1 MELTCRLLIPAG
13 FACLAVVAQLPIHDR
28 SVVFMDEGHL
38 TAAAMELLRGKL
50 LYRDVH
56 TGIFPG
62 IYQVTAGLFWLF
74 GPDLIVTRWAQ
85 VAVNA
90 SIVVCLWCI
99 GRRAM
104 RPHWAAL
111 PVVLYL
117 GLVATAFPVLTM
129 FNYSALSLA
138 LALGALVFLLRYL
151 ESGRS
156 TDGFLLGVLLGGSV
170 VVKQNFGALS
180 LLAAGACLVW
190 ERRGSALNQTTGAR
204 FLTPIVAGGI
214 LIGVVS
220 FFDFVHSG
228 TLPDLFRK
236 TVVSLRASQTEAFDN
251 PIPPLLTPH
260 PTGDGRFTFLY
271 LPPALFNYLIRGERV
286 FGVPISESVREIA
299 IRMSYGIPIL
309 ALAASPCLL
318 WLTRR
323 SATPAER
330 RTGRCV
336 VAFSALL
343 FLGIFP
349 SAVWSHLAYIL
360 APTLLVIALYGDRT
374 ERVLAKRHR
383 RIVVLPRVLLAA
395 IVVVTT
401 VAAFQIS
408 SDVARWHSVPLGLP
422 RLSVTVAAD
431 QAALLRDTARFVETC
446 AGDDPSVFAAPD
458 IPIVYLVSGRSN
470 PTPYDL
476 VIPGDVDERVIIE
489 RLESER
495 IRCVV
500 YNPRMYPEFP
510 PLARLYPALE
520 RHLSSRYLE
529 VAELGPAT
537 GGWHALV
544 RADSSSQERP

>member
-1 MELTCRLLIPAG
+1 MERTRCLLIPAG
-13 FACLAVVAQLPIHDR
+13 FAFLAVVAQIPLHDH

-38 TAAAMELLRGKL
+38 TAAATELLRGKL

-90 SIVVCLWCI
+90 SIVACLWCI

-111 PVVLYL
+111 AAVLYL

-156 TDGFLLGVLLGGSV
+156 TDGLLLGILLGGSV
-170 VVKQNFGALS
+170 VVKQNFGVFS
-180 LLAAGACLVW
+180 LLAAGACLAL
-190 ERRGSALNQTTGAR
+190 ERRGSALAQQTAAR
-204 FLTPIVAGGI
+204 LLAPIVAGGT
-214 LIGVVS
+214 LVGTVA
-220 FFDFVHSG
+220 FFDFVHSE
-228 TLPDLFRK
+228 TLPDLLHK
-236 TVVSLRASQTEAFDN
+236 TLVSLRASQTEAFAN

-260 PTGDGRFTFLY
+260 PIGDGRFTFLY

-286 FGVPISESVREIA
+286 FGMPISEGIREIA
-299 IRMSYGIPIL
+299 IRASYGIPIL

-336 VAFSALL
+336 VAFAALL

-349 SAVWSHLAYIL
+349 SAVWSHLAFVL
-360 APTLLVIALYGDRT
+360 APTLLVIALYGDRA
-374 ERVLAKRHR
+374 ERVLEKRQR
-383 RIVVLPRVLLAA
+383 RLVALPRALLAT

-401 VAAFQIS
+401 IAACQIS
-408 SDVARWHSVPLGLP
+408 TDVVRWHPVQLGLP
-422 RLSVTVAAD
+422 RLSVSVSAD

-446 AGDDPSVFAAPD
+446 AGDDTSVFAAPD

-476 VIPGDVDERVIIE
+476 VIPGDVDERIIIE

-495 IRCVV
+495 TRCIV

-510 PLARLYPALE
+510 PLGQLYPALE
-520 RHLSSRYLE
+520 RHLASRYLE
-529 VAELGPAT
+529 VADLGPAT
-537 GGWHALV
+537 GGWRALV
-544 RADSSSQERP
+544 RADSSTQERP